1 MRQVGADEAFPE
13 RTDVILRLKNLPEF
27 RALWQD
33 YIDGPWTNSSGPG
46 NELLVSAGA
55 TGIVKD
61 SKDLKARP
69 PVNFRETSV
78 RWHIDRSATGQ
89 RDIIVFLQHRK
100 EVLYLSGIAA
110 DQDSPE
116 KLRRCRIGK
125 RRIGRLQCY
134 GLLTR
139 MRKEGRHERFA
150 P

>member
-1 MRQVGADEAFPE
+1 MTTPR
-13 RTDVILRLKNLPEF
+13 K
-27 RALWQD
+27 
-33 YIDGPWTNSSGPG
+33 YSGPG
-46 NELLVSAGA
+46 NGLLVCAGA

-61 SKDLKARP
+61 SKDLEARP

-100 EVLYLSGIAA
+100 ELLYLSGIAA

-116 KLRRCRIGK
+116 KLRRRRIGK
-125 RRIGRLQCY
+125 RGVGRLQCN

-139 MRKEGRHERFA
+139 IGKQRRHEGFA
-150 P
+150 A